1 MPKLSEILG
10 DSFNSLSEEI
20 KTKYK
25 DIDLVDSANYIEKSK
40 YDEIKKS
47 KKQLEEDIKE
57 RDTQLETLKKSAGD
71 NEALKKEIETLQAD
85 NKKKDEDYQA
95 ELKDLR
101 LNNAIKLALNG
112 KVHDEDL
119 VAGLID
125 KSKLLQ
131 GDDDKVMGLDEQI
144 KSLQEN
150 KGFLFKSDD
159 DSNDPMIITKKTQ
172 IPKDQT
178 KMTLAEMMKAKNE
191 NPEMEI
197 NFQ

>member
-57 RDTQLETLKKSAGD
+57 RDTQLETLKKSVGD

>member
-25 DIDLVDSANYIEKSK
+25 DIDLVDSSNYIEKSK
-40 YDEIKKS
+40 YDEVKKS

-144 KSLQEN
+144 KNLQEN

-159 DSNDPMIITKKTQ
+159 DSKDPMIITKQTQ

-197 NFQ
+197 NF